1 MCVLVNIYEPPRIT
15 VGFRVIVSEI
25 LVKLYSGVFGTVTIK
40 LLAQKCTPAQCT
52 LTQSHNTLVSGR
64 GVLLW
69 VRRMNV
75 LAAENT
81 DSCLFI
87 AQYNNLSVFYKMV
100 FGNKHFF
107 LSCFLLW
114 NHVLNSVA
122 NYKDL
127 SKCKELLII
136 ILYTTQSIFTF

>member
-40 LLAQKCTPAQCT
+40 SLAQKCTPAQCT
-52 LTQSHNTLVSGR
+52 LTQSDNTLVSGR

-75 LAAENT
+75 LTAEDT
-81 DSCLFI
+81 DSRLFI
-87 AQYNNLSVFYKMV
+87 AQYNNLYTVGSIFYKMV

-107 LSCFLLW
+107 LSCSLL
-114 NHVLNSVA
+114 
-122 NYKDL
+122 
-127 SKCKELLII
+127 
-136 ILYTTQSIFTF
+136 